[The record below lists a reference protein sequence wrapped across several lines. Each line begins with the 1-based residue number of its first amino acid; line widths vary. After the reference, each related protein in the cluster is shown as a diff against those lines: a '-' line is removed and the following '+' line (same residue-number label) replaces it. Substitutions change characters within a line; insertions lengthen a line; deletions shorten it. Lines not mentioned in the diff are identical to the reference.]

1 MLYLIIEHF
10 RDGDPVPMYR
20 RLRDEGRLVP
30 HGLCYV
36 ASWVTD
42 DFRRCFQIVVRGR
55 SAPNEMDRPL
65 GGPDR
70 VRGESGDNVG
80 RSGGHTRASIVKCLR
95 TVCPPHPFPWY

>member
-10 RDGDPVPMYR
+10 RDGDPAPMYR

-30 HGLCYV
+30 TAFATWRVGPRTTSGA
-36 ASWVTD
+36 AS
-42 DFRRCFQIVVRGR
+42 R
-55 SAPNEMDRPL
+55 SWCEDEALLTKWTARWEDLIEFEVSP
-65 GGPDR
+65 
-70 VRGESGDNVG
+70 VINVG